1 MITDE
6 YIELVEKLLGKTQ
19 CSEVNWLPTSANG
32 EFVVY
37 FNDFSLSI
45 SGGHNPNDEQYV
57 RVVLRNDN
65 GAEIDSFWSVE
76 SEREWELISE
86 LLSGARRKALNI
98 DEAISTILTEL
109 DSVGTVGKKEDPID
123 DVPF

>member
-1 MITDE
+1 MITEE
-6 YIELVEKLLGKTQ
+6 YIGLIEKLLGKTQ
-19 CSEVNWLPTSANG
+19 AGEVNWISTSSNS

-45 SGGHNPNDEQYV
+45 SGGNDAAGEPYT
-57 RVVLRNDN
+57 RVILRNDN
-65 GAEIDSFWSVE
+65 GTEMDSFWAVE
-76 SEREWELISE
+76 SEPEWELVNE

-98 DEAISTILTEL
+98 DKAIHNILSEL
-109 DSVGTVGKKEDPID
+109 DSVGTVGKEENPLD